1 MSDPTEP
8 RLQKKRLTDVLADI
22 RSREPTNG
30 ALLVGVDGRSGS
42 GKSTLARHLAAL
54 GDATVVELDDFLS
67 WGDLDSWW
75 PRFEE
80 EVLDPLSH
88 GQDARYRIR
97 DWENDEFGKSLN
109 GWKTSPWSDLII
121 IEGVTSTRV
130 AADERLAYR
139 IWVAAPPT
147 VRLARGLRRDG
158 ESHRQL
164 WLDWMVLEDEFFA
177 RDRARERADLV
188 VCGSPAVLQDSA
200 AEVIVDCTP
209 TALE

>member
-1 MSDPTEP
+1 MEA
-8 RLQKKRLTDVLADI
+8 RLEKKRLAGVLADI
-22 RSREPTNG
+22 RRREPTNG
-30 ALLVGVDGRSGS
+30 TRLVGVDGGSGS

-54 GDATVVELDDFLS
+54 GDATVVELDDILS

-80 EVLDPLSH
+80 EVLEPLSQ

-97 DWENDEFGKSLN
+97 DWENDEFGNSLN

-121 IEGVTSTRV
+121 IEGVTSTRS

-139 IWVAAPPT
+139 IWVDAPPS

-158 ESHRQL
+158 ESYRQL
-164 WLDWMVLEDEFFA
+164 WLDWMALEDEFFA
-177 RDRARERADLV
+177 RDRARARADLV
-188 VCGSPAVLQDSA
+188 VCGSPVVLHDPATAV
-200 AEVIVDCTP
+200 ITDCTG
-209 TALE
+209 TSE

>member
-1 MSDPTEP
+1 M
-8 RLQKKRLTDVLADI
+8 QKRRLTDVLAEI
-22 RSREPTNG
+22 CSREPTNG

-80 EVLDPLSH
+80 EVLDPLSQ

-97 DWENDEFGKSLN
+97 DWENDQFGNSLN

-121 IEGVTSTRV
+121 IEGVTSTR
-130 AADERLAYR
+130 APADERLAYR
-139 IWVAAPPT
+139 IWVDAPPT
-147 VRLARGLRRDG
+147 VRLARGFRRDG

-164 WLDWMVLEDEFFA
+164 WLNWMALEDEFFA
-177 RDRARERADLV
+177 RDQARTRADLV
-188 VCGSPAVLQDSA
+188 VCGSPAVLHDPA
-200 AEVIVDCTP
+200 AEVIVGRTP
-209 TALE
+209 TSFE